1 MQDCVLIFDNN
12 RYYSNSE
19 MIHKLYGMHYH
30 PYFFVKENTL
40 KLLLTFISI
49 GGKAFLETLLPRLNP
64 KNSNGG
70 PSMPFEIE
78 VSLDFR
84 IFFFI

>member
-12 RYYSNSE
+12 GYYSNSE
-19 MIHKLYGMHYH
+19 IIHKLYGMHYYL
-30 PYFFVKENTL
+30 YFFVKENKI

-78 VSLDFR
+78 VSLDFQN
-84 IFFFI
+84 FLFI